1 MRQTAAVLL
10 DVDGTLVDTNYLH
23 VLAWFRAFL
32 DAGESVPMWRIH
44 RLVGMGADKLLEEL
58 VGGERPDRLECG
70 WSKHYKEAKQ
80 LVTPLPGARD
90 LVHALHER
98 GLRVALATSGQQDDV
113 DHIRKVLHADQ
124 WIDVVVNSSEVD
136 ESKPAPDIF
145 SLARKRL
152 GAPASE
158 TVVVGDTVWDVQ
170 AAAACGVPCIGVR
183 TGGIAEQELREAG
196 ARAVYVDAAELCER
210 LDDS

>member
-23 VLAWFRAFL
+23 VLAWFRAFR

-58 VGGERPDRLECG
+58 VGGERTDLESA
-70 WSKHYKEAKQ
+70 WSKHYDETKQ

-98 GLRVALATSGQQDDV
+98 GPRVALATSGQQDDV
-113 DHIRKVLHADQ
+113 DHIRKVLDVDQ

-145 SLARKRL
+145 SLAMKRL

-158 TVVVGDTVWDVQ
+158 SVVVGDTDWDVQ

-196 ARAVYVDAAELCER
+196 ARAVYVDAA
-210 LDDS
+210 